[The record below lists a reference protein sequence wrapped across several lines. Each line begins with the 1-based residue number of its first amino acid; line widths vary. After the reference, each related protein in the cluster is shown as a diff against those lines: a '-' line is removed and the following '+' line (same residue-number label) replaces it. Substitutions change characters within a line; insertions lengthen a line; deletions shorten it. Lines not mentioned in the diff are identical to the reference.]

1 MELLLNLAYCAGG
14 VAGLYYGAEFLVKG
28 GSSVARK
35 AGVSSLVIGLTL
47 VAFATSAPELVVSVK
62 SALNGNADI
71 SLGNVVGSNIC
82 NIALILGVCACI
94 TPLNVQKQL
103 LKFDVHVMVGSALLL
118 AVFYYFNHGLGRIAG
133 LIFFAGFLAYIF
145 WNIYASRKENK
156 VESAVETH
164 SQDLAEET
172 KVNPPVKENLF
183 IAIFLVILGLVFL
196 VAGADFFLKSAIYF
210 AKLFKLSDAV
220 IGLTIVA
227 VGTSLPE
234 LATSIVAACK
244 KESDIAIGNVVGSN
258 IFNILGILGIAP
270 LIRPI
275 QNASLDLMDMGTM
288 LFVTLL
294 LWPMMRTNWKLSRKE
309 GAFLLL
315 SYILYIVYLL
325 RHHV

>member
-1 MELLLNLAYCAGG
+1 MELLLNLLFCAGG

-47 VAFATSAPELVVSVK
+47 VAFATSAPELVVSVR
-62 SALNGNADI
+62 SALSGNADI

-82 NIALILGVCACI
+82 NIALILGLCACI

-103 LKFDVHVMVGSALLL
+103 LKFDVYVMTGSAFLL
-118 AVFYYFNHGLGRIAG
+118 AVFYYFNHGLGRVAG
-133 LIFFAGFLAYIF
+133 LIFFAGFLAYTF
-145 WNIYASRKENK
+145 WNICASRKENK
-156 VESAVETH
+156 AECIEAASPETG
-164 SQDLAEET
+164 EET
-172 KVNPPVKENLF
+172 KEGSPAKENLF
-183 IAIFLVILGLVFL
+183 IAIFLVILGLVLL

-210 AKLFKLSDAV
+210 ARLFKLSDAV

-270 LIRPI
+270 LIKPI

-288 LFVTLL
+288 IFVTFL

-309 GAFLLL
+309 GAFLFFI
-315 SYILYIVYLL
+315 YILYIVYLL